1 MIFLNTF
8 LCLIV
13 SAQFNISPDLDQQA
27 REGHRCARQLKRWI
41 AAKEYE
47 YEYDRDQT
55 RDRYK
60 PFIDYTYPDC
70 DSRGDYKSKQCK
82 LYGRYDQKNCQCVAT
97 ATSSP
102 LYFWIYIFN
111 F

>member
-60 PFIDYTYPDC
+60 PFIGPIYY
-70 DSRGDYKSKQCK
+70 YKPV
-82 LYGRYDQKNCQCVAT
+82 QKVPFKVKNRIRVRVK
-97 ATSSP
+97 
-102 LYFWIYIFN
+102 
-111 F
+111 